1 MISIALSNSFKR
13 AYSKLIKN
21 NKQLEELFFNRLET
35 FINNPFDPSLKTHK
49 LSGKLSECWSFSIN
63 FQLRV
68 VFVFIDTDQVIL
80 ENIGNHDNVY

>member
-21 NKQLEELFFNRLET
+21 NKYLEELFINRLET
-35 FINNPFDPSLKTHK
+35 FINNPFDPLLKTHK
-49 LSGKLSECWSFSIN
+49 LSGKLSETWSFSIN

-68 VFVFIDTDQVIL
+68 LFVFIDTDQVIL